1 MASLKEIP
9 IANFSG
15 GLNTR
20 DLASELRDDEI
31 PDALNVTLDERGAPT
46 KRLGYERRFS
56 TAIGTGLVS
65 NVFHWATRGYIV
77 SQIGTG
83 MHINNGAAF
92 HTWSTSARVGMC
104 EFNDVLVMIH
114 PVDGVRSYDG
124 VTVSAAPANSP
135 KGDACAT
142 WQGKVWLAG
151 NPDNPSRVTYSA
163 IAALTFTT
171 TSWVDL
177 KEKDSS
183 KVTCLAGAAGLDVS
197 GRPGLLAFK
206 ADSAYRIYD
215 SSNGAYNTIDASVG
229 CGSNIGAISAYGRTY
244 VASTRGIYFTDG
256 INPMIEASSKI
267 ENYFNPSVINQ
278 DRADLFAAGR
288 HQDRLWFSLPRA
300 GETENS
306 IAIELHPLSQGSGST
321 AGWVMIHTNAA
332 SCYASLGKA
341 ATDLVMGSPS
351 VNGLIFNSHRT
362 GSDDGADIASYMQC
376 HWKEPNYGNK
386 VRVRRIRF
394 VGSGEFDAALYKD
407 YEAGQSLASVA
418 VNFEAAGF
426 DYDAV
431 GSTYDAPGVVYG
443 PLHFQGIQDFWSIGV
458 VRSFS
463 VRISET
469 SSNTQDA
476 QTVAGVTGGVRGA
489 WTLGHISLMVI
500 DLGFR

>member
-1 MASLKEIP
+1 VASLREIP
-9 IANFSG
+9 IANFYG

-46 KRLGYERRFS
+46 KRLGYERRYS
-56 TAIGTGLVS
+56 TAIAASRVS
-65 NVFHWATRGYIV
+65 NLFHWATRGHIV
-77 SQIGTG
+77 SQIGTT
-83 MHINNGAAF
+83 MHLNNGAAF
-92 HTWSTSARVGMC
+92 HTWTTSDRCGMC
-104 EFNDVLVMIH
+104 EFNDTLVMIH

-124 VTVSAAPANSP
+124 TTVSAAPANSP
-135 KGDACAT
+135 KGDTCAT

-215 SSNGAYNTIDASVG
+215 SSTGAYNTIDASVG

-244 VASTRGIYFTDG
+244 TISTRGIYFTNG
-256 INPMIEASSKI
+256 IDPMVEASAKI
-267 ENYFNPSVINQ
+267 ENYFNPTIINQ
-278 DRADLFAAGR
+278 TRADLYAAGR
-288 HQDRLWFSLPRA
+288 YQDRLWFSVPAA

-306 IAIELHPLSQGSGST
+306 IAIELHPLSAGSGQG
-321 AGWVMIHTNAA
+321 AGWIMVHTNAA
-332 SCYASLGKA
+332 SCYASLGRA

-351 VNGLIFNSHRT
+351 ANGLIFNSHKT
-362 GSDDGADIASYMQC
+362 GSDDGAQIASVFQTR
-376 HWKEPNYGNK
+376 WLEPNYGNK
-386 VRVRRIRF
+386 VRIRRLRF
-394 VGSGEFDAALYKD
+394 VGSGSFAAALYKD
-407 YEAGQSLASVA
+407 YEAGQSLPSVNVA
-418 VNFEAAGF
+418 ITFG
-426 DYDAV
+426 
-431 GSTYDAPGVVYG
+431 GPTYDDPGSVYDSGDLYG
-443 PLHFQGIQDFWSIGV
+443 PLGFQGIQDFWSIGV

-463 VRISET
+463 VRITET
-469 SSNTQDA
+469 SSLTQDA
-476 QTVAGVTGGVRGA
+476 QAVAGISGGIRGA
-489 WTLGHISLMVI
+489 WTLAHISLMAI